1 MRTIMKKTLISL
13 ALVLMMGGAMACAQ
27 QPEKKT
33 TAVAPQTEAVEAETD
48 KQAAPEAPA
57 TEQGAENAATSEPA
71 AAAESTE
78 AAPAPA
84 TDQTSEQEDANAPSP
99 VN

>member
-1 MRTIMKKTLISL
+1 MKKTLISL
-13 ALVLMMGGAMACAQ
+13 ALVLIMGGAMACAQ

-33 TAVAPQTEAVEAETD
+33 ATATSQTGTVEAEPD
-48 KQAAPEAPA
+48 KQATPEAPA

>member
-13 ALVLMMGGAMACAQ
+13 ALVLIMGGAMACAQ

-33 TAVAPQTEAVEAETD
+33 ATSQTGTVEAEPD

-84 TDQTSEQEDANAPSP
+84 TDQTSGQEDANAPSP